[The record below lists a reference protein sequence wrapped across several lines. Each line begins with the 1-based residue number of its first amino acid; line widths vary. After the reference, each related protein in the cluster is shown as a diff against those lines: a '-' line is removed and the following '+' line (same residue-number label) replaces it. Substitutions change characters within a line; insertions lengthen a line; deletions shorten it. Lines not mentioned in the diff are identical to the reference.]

1 MLFCRAWSAGG
12 MKVALVSDWFLPRV
26 GGLELQMRDLAL
38 QLMSAGHQVEVI
50 TATAG
55 ADQVDGIPVWRID
68 GRPHIAYG
76 QLSWRPRVARDVTR
90 LIATRGY
97 DVVHCHS
104 AFSPMS
110 LMACRAAHRLGVP
123 TVLTEHSV
131 THGAGGWIMDGS
143 NRLTG
148 WSRWPDIITG
158 VSSVVVKGLRS
169 LLRRR
174 VHLLHNGITP
184 GDWTQSAQTG
194 QTLRVLTVM
203 RIMPRKRPLD
213 FVRAVPR
220 VMAAL
225 PADRKPLFVM
235 VGEGPLREHAEHEAR
250 RLKVSEHLHFT
261 GLLDRTAVRG
271 ELARSSVFALPTTN
285 EALSIASL
293 EALASGVPVVAMRRG
308 GVSDIV
314 THGQT
319 GFLAGNIDEFAAHIA
334 QLVADDELRLRMADL
349 GPAATE
355 RFSWTRILARH
366 LEIYEMAIATAS
378 RRRNAR
384 EARLSRLQVAGP
396 ATAKASNS
404 DPGAVTAGALLPT
417 TRSSLISV
425 SRGHGREREPIE

>member
-1 MLFCRAWSAGG
+1 
-12 MKVALVSDWFLPRV
+12 MKVALVSDWFIPRV

-38 QLMSAGHQVEVI
+38 QLLSAGHQVEVI

-55 ADQVDGIPVWRID
+55 ADQVDGIPVLRID
-68 GRPHIAYG
+68 GRPQIAYG
-76 QLSWRPRVARDVTR
+76 QLSWRPRVARDVAR
-90 LIATRGY
+90 LIKTRGY

-104 AFSPMS
+104 AFSPMA

-131 THGAGGWIMDGS
+131 TYGAGGWIMDGS

-194 QTLRVLTVM
+194 QDLRVLTVM
-203 RIMPRKRPLD
+203 RFMPRKRPLD
-213 FVRAVPR
+213 FVRAIPR

-225 PADRKPLFVM
+225 PAARKPVFVM
-235 VGEGPLREHAEHEAR
+235 VGEGPLREHAEREAR
-250 RLKVSEHLHFT
+250 RLKVAEHLQFT
-261 GLLDRTAVRG
+261 GILDRAAVRE
-271 ELARSSVFALPTTN
+271 ELSRSSVFALPTTN
-285 EALSIASL
+285 EALSIATL

-314 THGQT
+314 THGES
-319 GFLAGNIDEFAAHIA
+319 GFLADNLDQFAAHIA
-334 QLVADDELRLRMADL
+334 QLAADDQLRISMAAL
-349 GPAATE
+349 GPAAAE
-355 RFSWTRILARH
+355 RFSWATILAHH
-366 LEIYEMAIATAS
+366 LDIYELAIATAA
-378 RRRNAR
+378 RRRHAR
-384 EARLSRLQVAGP
+384 EARLSRIQAAGP
-396 ATAKASNS
+396 AIAKASSS
-404 DPGAVTAGALLPT
+404 DPGAAIAGAPLAAS
-417 TRSSLISV
+417 SSLTSV
-425 SRGHGREREPIE
+425 ARDRSHTPVPVE